1 MAHELVH
8 DVGLRGVQRLGVVP
22 DVLGAKEGAER
33 EAVQEVPAREQAR
46 HGTQRESRPALQEA
60 RKVFLLRHVGPV
72 RVTAE
77 FRKTLGQRREPK
89 RAKNMI
95 PAEVLIADREPSGFL
110 KHTHYY

>member
-1 MAHELVH
+1 
-8 DVGLRGVQRLGVVP
+8 
-22 DVLGAKEGAER
+22 
-33 EAVQEVPAREQAR
+33 
-46 HGTQRESRPALQEA
+46 
-60 RKVFLLRHVGPV
+60 
-72 RVTAE
+72 VTAE